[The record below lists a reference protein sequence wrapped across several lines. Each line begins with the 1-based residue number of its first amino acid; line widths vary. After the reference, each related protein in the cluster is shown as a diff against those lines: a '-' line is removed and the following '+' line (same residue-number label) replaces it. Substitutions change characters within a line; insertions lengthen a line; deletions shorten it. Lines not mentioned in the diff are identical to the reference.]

1 MMRADQRV
9 QLTARAGK
17 TSRPTWTSS
26 VNLWRG
32 RSPSAEPEFA
42 NLEAAMNAEFKKSA
56 SEEFAGKIAG
66 MVETIAGITL
76 TLGE

>member
-1 MMRADQRV
+1 
-9 QLTARAGK
+9 
-17 TSRPTWTSS
+17 
-26 VNLWRG
+26 
-32 RSPSAEPEFA
+32 
-42 NLEAAMNAEFKKSA
+42 MNAEFKKSA